1 MSAIAAIASIGSAV
15 ALAVYVLITIAHL
28 RMTAETKASKA
39 VLYLALATTSLAILL
54 FAWYTLVTAPQT
66 FISLV
71 VTIILAWVVE
81 AIWRAISK
89 RKLEVEARKL

>member
-1 MSAIAAIASIGSAV
+1 LSAIAAIASIGSAV